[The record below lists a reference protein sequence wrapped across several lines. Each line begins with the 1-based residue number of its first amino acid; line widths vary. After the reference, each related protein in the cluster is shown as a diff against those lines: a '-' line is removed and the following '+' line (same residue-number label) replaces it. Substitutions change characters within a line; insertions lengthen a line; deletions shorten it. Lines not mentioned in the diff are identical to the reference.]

1 MSKNHEPR
9 SLWNRLINP
18 GKWTD
23 WLLLFFFSALASLL
37 VYSSIFNDF
46 IYRVFVILFLFIL
59 TITVN
64 IKLNKILKQRNKNE
78 MNLDPV
84 EEVEED
90 MDEKVDELKQLD
102 LGRTQLLEELFSKAN
117 LKEIEKEQYREQI
130 QKKNAEISKLQQ
142 TLLLT
147 KKYFSKED
155 PIKEI
160 VPLFQKDTLLEG
172 SLTKINEELAYIK
185 LSLSD
190 KTKKALQ
197 KANVVDVDFNLTR
210 AGYKALLKEFEKK

>member
-1 MSKNHEPR
+1 MANHETR
-9 SLWNRLINP
+9 SLWSRLINP

-23 WLLLFFFSALASLL
+23 WILLFFFSSLASLL

-59 TITVN
+59 TITIN
-64 IKLNKILKQRNKNE
+64 IKLNKIIKLRNNSVV
-78 MNLDPV
+78 NLDSEGV
-84 EEVEED
+84 AGEED
-90 MDEKVDELKQLD
+90 TEEKVAELQQLD

-117 LKEIEKEQYREQI
+117 LKEAEREQYREQI
-130 QKKNAEISKLQQ
+130 KKKNAEISKLQQ

-155 PIKEI
+155 PVKEI

-185 LSLSD
+185 GSLSD
-190 KTKKALQ
+190 KTKKGLQ
-197 KANVVDVDFNLTR
+197 KANVVDDDFNLTR